1 MVYSFRICVR
11 DIIAPMY
18 EYLELD
24 PDVEIVLETFF
35 YAQEIIA
42 GFTDFLS
49 AVMLLYLFYSYRQMA
64 LKEKGAE
71 IKRTLPT

>member
-1 MVYSFRICVR
+1 VLFIVFLVTLIYTLRICVR
-11 DIIAPMY
+11 DILAPIY

-24 PDVEIVLETFF
+24 PRVEQFLETFF

-49 AVMLLYLFYSYRQMA
+49 AVMLLFLFYSYR
-64 LKEKGAE
+64 
-71 IKRTLPT
+71 